1 MFLPFKRSLAVGTT
15 AALALLSLFIVPA
28 HSAPTTTPTT
38 CAGVWVVVQN
48 DQNNPASTI
57 GCATTY
63 ATGVDALTSAG
74 YTPALGGGT
83 LNQINSLPTD
93 PVYGTNGGYYWSYW
107 YAVVNADGTLGAW
120 SYYTQGPGTS
130 KPTKGMAEGYML
142 TNVWNLLPG
151 ATRVFTPAA
160 RTSASALSSASV
172 SAAASSASA
181 STTSTASA
189 TASAPGSARSSP
201 ITKKAVSAKAVSA
214 ANFINGNLPTADDGA
229 DAVINAA
236 LGLTAV
242 DSCAYAPT
250 IRSLIANLKGQA
262 VDFVGTN
269 PGRAAKLAIFASA
282 MGEDPTRFGG
292 IDLLAILAAGTHV
305 DGQVGAYPSAFVGS
319 YAVIAYVRAG
329 KPVPGAVLTNLVNS
343 QDLTTGAFGYD
354 SGGFVADYDTTGLAI
369 QALHAAG
376 GNASAIAAAVGWAT
390 SKQNVQGYWPN
401 PYSPVDSTGILGSG
415 LQIVGAGTGG
425 ALAWIESQ
433 QLADGGFPGEIGG
446 TTSNLMATSDALWL
460 ITGTSYVTVT
470 FQATGCTS
478 TLVPVPAATAA
489 ALSSLADT
497 GAADGTLQVTL
508 VGCLVLITGL
518 ALVASRRKLRQP

>member
-1 MFLPFKRSLAVGTT
+1 MFLPFKRALAVGTT
-15 AALALLSLFIVPA
+15 AALALLSLFILPA

-48 DQNNPASTI
+48 DQNNHAGTV

-63 ATGVDALTSAG
+63 GTGFDALQSAGFGTTVDAGMLH
-74 YTPALGGGT
+74 
-83 LNQINSLPTD
+83 QIDSKPLD
-93 PVYGTNGGYYWSYW
+93 PNYGSNGGYYWSYW
-107 YAVVNADGTLGAW
+107 SAPVNVDGTLGAW
-120 SYYTQGPGTS
+120 TYYSFGPGDTT
-130 KPTKGMAEGYML
+130 PTKGVAEGYML
-142 TNVWNLLPG
+142 TNDRNLTPG
-151 ATRVFTPAA
+151 ATRVSTPAA
-160 RTSASALSSASV
+160 STSPSASG
-172 SAAASSASA
+172 SASA
-181 STTSTASA
+181 SASASRAAGTTSTAST
-189 TASAPGSARSSP
+189 TASGSASP
-201 ITKKAVSAKAVSA
+201 TTVTKKAVSAKAVA
-214 ANFINGNLPTADDGA
+214 AGSFINGNLPTADDGA

-282 MGEDPTRFGG
+282 MGEDPTSFGG
-292 IDLLAILAAGTHV
+292 IDLLAILAAGTQA
-305 DGQVGAYPSAFVGS
+305 DGQVGAYPSGFVQS

-329 KPVPGAVLTNLVNS
+329 RPVPGAVLTNLVNS

-354 SGGFVADYDTTGLAI
+354 FGGFVADYDTTGLAI

-376 GNASAIAAAVGWAT
+376 GNSSAIARAVAWAT
-390 SKQNVQGYWPN
+390 SEQNAQGYWPN

-415 LQIVGAGTGG
+415 LLLVGAGTGG

-433 QLADGGFPGEIGG
+433 QLADGGFPAEIGG

-478 TLVPVPAATAA
+478 TVAAPGATAA

-497 GAADGTLQVTL
+497 GVSEGTLQVTL
-508 VGCLVLITGL
+508 IGCLVLITGV
-518 ALVASRRKLRQP
+518 ALVASKRKVRQP